1 MGSAVI
7 SQATWEYR
15 EIAFARHVSRETARQ
30 VLTSTAETQRW
41 ELDRTRISR
50 DGRRVVRVR
59 RRIYRFNTT

>member
-1 MGSAVI
+1 MI